1 MQIEYVLGT
10 FIKELKNR
18 FLCEV
23 NILGENVECY
33 VPSSCHLSNFIDLN
47 NKMVLLIPTNAS
59 NARTRYSLFAVPHK
73 NSYILLNIS
82 IANRAIE
89 ENMHNRRFA
98 YLGKRNNVRKENNIC
113 GYKCDLF
120 IEDTNTIV
128 EIKGIISKKTN
139 VLFPTVYSERTIKQ
153 LKKLQELMKKGYNVC
168 FFIVSLNPYVQVIE
182 INKSTEFSIELK
194 KCQELGMIV
203 RGYSCKLVNSQLII
217 NKQLLIK

>member
-1 MQIEYVLGT
+1 MHIEYVLGT

-23 NILGENVECY
+23 NICGENIVCY

-47 NKMVLLIPTNAS
+47 SKTVLLIPTNS
-59 NARTRYSLFAVPHK
+59 NNARTRYSLYAVPHK

-82 IANRAIE
+82 IANSAIK
-89 ENMHNRRFA
+89 ENIHNRRFA
-98 YLGKRNNVRKENNIC
+98 YLGKRNKVRKEYNIC

-120 IEDTNTIV
+120 IEDTNTII
-128 EIKGIISKKTN
+128 EIKGILSWKTN
-139 VLFPTVYSERTIKQ
+139 ALFPTVYSERTINQ

-168 FFIVSLNPYVQVIE
+168 FFIVSLNPYVQEIE
-182 INKSTEFSIELK
+182 INKSTEFSSELR

-203 RGYSCKLVNSQLII
+203 RGYSCKLINSQLKI
-217 NKQLLIK
+217 NKQLRII